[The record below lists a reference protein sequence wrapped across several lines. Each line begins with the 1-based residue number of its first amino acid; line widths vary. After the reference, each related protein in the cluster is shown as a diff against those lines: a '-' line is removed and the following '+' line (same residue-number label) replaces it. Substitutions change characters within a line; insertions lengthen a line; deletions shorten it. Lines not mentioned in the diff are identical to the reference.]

1 MLRPVGAIAYLYA
14 QFTVG
19 GAGATGLS
27 DVTFT
32 ITRDVATTVKTGEA
46 GAEVSASRHPGLY
59 YYALPAVDAA
69 TAGDYIAT
77 AHTTN
82 SDVDNK
88 DVPCLVVLSGQVIPT
103 ATIPGVAM
111 SDQLTYLLRQL
122 RLRLDDLESGAY
134 IDEDLTSCINWAL
147 RDTEL
152 LGRCHVTSETLVL
165 VAGTDAY
172 ALTYVF
178 DPIRITI
185 GGAPLEITSYEKLLL
200 GAMANPAAGTPTRVA
215 QKTGDYLVFSPTPA
229 AVDCSIEGGTAD
241 TITDAAHGIGE
252 WSPLR
257 FESLTGVTGI
267 NTGVTY
273 YARDITTDTFKVASS
288 IGDAALELTVATT
301 ASGTYT
307 PLAVVEGY
315 GYSAAMTSGT
325 DRPTSIPT
333 AYRVP
338 AILARAEQYAREMRS
353 SDQYNLN
360 VAAKRDAEWQ
370 EYCRLMREATQG

>member
-1 MLRPVGAIAYLYA
+1 MLRPVGQIAYFYA
-14 QFTVG
+14 QFTEG
-19 GAGATGLS
+19 GAGKTGLS

-32 ITRDVATTVKTGEA
+32 ISRDIATTVKTGEA

-59 YYALPAVDAA
+59 YYALPAVDAD
-69 TAGDYIAT
+69 TAGDHIAT
-77 AHTTN
+77 AHTDD
-82 SDVDNK
+82 SDVDNQ

-111 SDQLTYLLRQL
+111 SDQLTYLLRAL
-122 RLRLDDLESGAY
+122 RLRLDDLEGGAY

-152 LGRCHVTSETLVL
+152 LGRCHVTSEAIVL
-165 VAGTDAY
+165 VAGTDSY
-172 ALTYVF
+172 APTYVF
-178 DPIRITI
+178 DPIRVTRA
-185 GGAPLEITSYEKLLL
+185 GVPLEITSYEKLLL
-200 GAMANPAAGTPTRVA
+200 GSMANPEAGVPARVA

-229 AVDCSIEGGTAD
+229 AVECDFDADAD
-241 TITDAAHGIGE
+241 TVVLAAHGLPDATALQFAEIN
-252 WSPLR
+252 
-257 FESLTGVTGI
+257 TTTGI
-267 NTGVTY
+267 TTLTTY
-273 YARDITTDTFKVASS
+273 YVVNA
-288 IGDAALELTVATT
+288 
-301 ASGTYT
+301 ASGTFQVAATAGGT
-307 PLAVVEGY
+307 PLTLTGDGDGSFVVGAVVEGY